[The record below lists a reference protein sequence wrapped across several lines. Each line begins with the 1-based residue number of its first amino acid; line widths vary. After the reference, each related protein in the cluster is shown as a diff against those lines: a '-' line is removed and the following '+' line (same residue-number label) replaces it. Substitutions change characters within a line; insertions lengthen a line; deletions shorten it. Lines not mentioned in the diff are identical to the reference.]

1 MECKMRTN
9 FCGIV
14 GCPLQGDQERPR
26 RATASSL
33 QKRQPAP
40 TVFRRLQNLCP
51 SSNFNGT
58 LHLHKGVVKSLGH
71 FQIHV
76 GTTSWKL
83 AATATLQLEIIHW
96 FTFLCWNKRTKHNET
111 KLMETFAA
119 LMLSKA
125 YQGVLT
131 SELSAFPLDFN
142 VSDQPAL
149 SLWIQ
154 KRVQGWQV

>member
-1 MECKMRTN
+1 MQNEDKLLWDCWLSFTRW
-9 FCGIV
+9 
-14 GCPLQGDQERPR
+14 PR
-26 RATASSL
+26 VAAKSYSSSL
-33 QKRQPAP
+33 QKRRPAP
-40 TVFRRLQNLCP
+40 TIFRGLQNLCP
-51 SSNFNGT
+51 RSNFNGT
-58 LHLHKGVVKSLGH
+58 LHLQKRVVKNLAH

-83 AATATLQLEIIHW
+83 AATAALQLEIFRW
-96 FTFLCWNKRTKHNET
+96 FTFLCWNKMTKHNES
-111 KLMETFAA
+111 KLMETFAV

-154 KRVQGWQV
+154 KQVQGWKV